1 MKKKISK
8 ILGVGLSLALLTGL
22 VAGLVPALAQD
33 HKALRWE
40 EPYQPGNWTQAA
52 TSAIIF
58 SAVYH
63 MTGPDIVDM
72 SVSTDGNKV
81 YVVAGA
87 YNDFYKTVGSYG
99 PNRHRVYT
107 ADYGGYLWTTH
118 QILDEDGVALFAD
131 DSGSD
136 NWSIDLVSQAPD
148 DPDVVAIAVS
158 SDNAATGPVIYYSSD
173 GGTTWASLG
182 IPTDT
187 SASTAADT
195 ILCLDV
201 GFLMGS
207 KRYIMAG
214 GLDGAAAGL
223 WYFNLGGT
231 IPSWVDAAAATSS
244 WDVTNFEGAEA
255 VWAAKFSPTFPSD
268 RTVVVV
274 TGPEGTGVDTK
285 VRIQLASFA
294 GKTWNSDFYGTQWEV
309 AGVFGREIESIDTGT
324 VVQAASISMPDSYM
338 GSDESTRVAFIGL
351 ATNDSTGGSPATLA
365 YIGNIYRFDDY
376 KRTRLLGDAA
386 TYHEKIKSVAI
397 SPDGANLVAG
407 EYSTNN
413 IIRSANPLVKEPDC
427 YDSQSLKR
435 PGSNTTTNKV
445 IVAWGGSDVK
455 AGTAGVGMTY
465 PLGSPYDRP
474 VGDASGFSVSADL
487 GKSFND
493 IGFIDSHIME
503 IEDFF
508 ITDGGYPYVVSNDG
522 VNLSFWKGSPYS
534 PYFWTRTLTL
544 DADMGYIMRVAPED
558 NNVIY
563 LAQTG
568 QKRIYYTSDGGDTQW
583 LPRYCGVA
591 VQDMAVESADV
602 VYAINTLGK
611 VSKSTDGGFVWSS
624 PATDSKQTSGHT
636 IVSLAEDQLL
646 VTSTGGG
653 VSYSKDGNATWTT
666 MTYTMT
672 GATNAQVVATGFE
685 TGDFLFGV
693 GDGSNNIFRWTY
705 GTNTTA
711 WTVIGS
717 TTDTSQGFYGLALV
731 DGVLYAA
738 SSNGTTSYM
747 VRHLE
752 PTLPEDQ
759 VEVYWDESQAVLSSG
774 ALGVFNTTPQALR
787 VGSDGMVWAADTS
800 YTAATAWPSLFRYE
814 DSLAAAGPTLSLP
827 PDEMN
832 VPANRET
839 GIGYNVILTWAQQS
853 RATSYELDIA
863 YDGDFSQVLV
873 DGSTVANADLL
884 DTVIQSTGPLALEL
898 VPGITYYWRVK
909 AVAPLDSPW
918 SEAWSF
924 TVQTL
929 TAAQQA
935 LEPPEVEEVLEPVVS
950 GPAFGADDT
959 STKPTFT
966 WTAVAGATYEFV
978 LAEEL
983 GLDDP
988 FEIIDYSATCDINAH
1003 VAREDLKYSTT
1014 YHWRVRAITADAT
1027 GDWVRGIFT
1036 TAAAPPEPVEPAEPV
1051 IIEQKPAEEIYITMP
1066 AAPSPVQVIP
1076 DWALYTIIV
1085 VGAVLVISVIV
1096 LIVRTRRVV

>member
-22 VAGLVPALAQD
+22 VAGLAPALAQD

-52 TSAIIF
+52 TSSIVF
-58 SAVYH
+58 SNIYF
-63 MTGPDIVDM
+63 MTGPSIVDM
-72 SVSTDGNKV
+72 SVSADGNTA
-81 YVVAGA
+81 YVVTGA
-87 YNDFYKTVGSYG
+87 YSDFFQVIVGG
-99 PNRHRVYT
+99 AERHRVYV
-107 ADYGGYLWTTH
+107 ASYGGYLWTGKKV
-118 QILDEDGVALFAD
+118 IDEDAVVLVPNDTATD
-131 DSGSD
+131 T
-136 NWSIDLVSQAPD
+136 WSIDLVAQAPD

-158 SDNAATGPVIYYSSD
+158 SSNTTTAPVVYYSSD

-182 IPTDT
+182 QPTD
-187 SASTAADT
+187 STAVSAADT

-201 GFLMGS
+201 GYLMGS

-214 GLDGAAAGL
+214 GEDGGVAGL

-231 IPSWVDAAAATSS
+231 IPSWVDAASQTATTQ
-244 WDVTNFEGAEA
+244 WDTTNFEPAEA
-255 VWAAKFSPTFPSD
+255 VWAAKFSPSFPSD

-274 TGPEGTGVDTK
+274 TGPEGTATDTQ
-285 VRIQLASFA
+285 VQVQLASFA
-294 GKTWNSDFYGTQWEV
+294 GETWNDEFYGTQWAV
-309 AGVFGREIESIDTGT
+309 AGVFGRAIEAVTSGT

-351 ATNDSTGGSPATLA
+351 ATNDAT
-365 YIGNIYRFDDY
+365 YVGNVYRFDDY
-376 KRTRLLGDAA
+376 KRTRVLGEAT
-386 TYHEKIKSVAI
+386 TYHEAIKSVAI
-397 SPDGANLVAG
+397 SADGANLVAG
-407 EYSTNN
+407 EYATNN
-413 IIRSANPLVKEPDC
+413 VIRSANPLVKEPDV

-435 PGSNTTTNKV
+435 PGLNVSTDQV

-455 AGTAGVGMTY
+455 AGSSSG
-465 PLGSPYDRP
+465 GS
-474 VGDASGFSVSADL
+474 AFSTSADL

-493 IGFIDSHIME
+493 IGFIDTDIEE

-508 ITDGGYPYVVSNDG
+508 ITSGGYPYIVTNDG
-522 VNLSFWKGSPYS
+522 TNLSVWKQSPYS
-534 PYFWTRTLTL
+534 NYFWTRTLTL
-544 DADMGYIMRVAPED
+544 DGDSGYIMRVAPED
-558 NNVIY
+558 NDVIY
-563 LAQTG
+563 LAKKG
-568 QKRIYYTSDGGDTQW
+568 DKRIYYSSDGGDTEW
-583 LPRYCGVA
+583 LPRYCGVN
-591 VQDMAVESADV
+591 VQDMAVESADLV
-602 VYAINTLGK
+602 FALNTLGK

-624 PATDSKQTSGHT
+624 PATDSKQSTGHT
-636 IVSLAEDQLL
+636 IISLGADELL
-646 VTSTGGG
+646 MASQRGG
-653 VSYSKDGNATWTT
+653 VSYSKDGGESWNS
-666 MTYTMT
+666 MTYTIGT
-672 GATNAQVVATGFE
+672 GLTQVVGEGFE
-685 TGDFLFGV
+685 TGEHLYAV
-693 GDGSNNIFRWTY
+693 RSNSSNIYRWTY

-711 WTVIGS
+711 WTVIGAA
-717 TTDTSQGFYGLALV
+717 TDTTQGFYGLSLV
-731 DGVLYAA
+731 GGVLYGI
-738 SSNGTTSYM
+738 SSNGTSSYM
-747 VRHLE
+747 LRHLE

-759 VEVYWDESQAVLSSG
+759 VDVYWDESQAALADG
-774 ALGVFNTTPQALR
+774 TLGVFNTAPQALR
-787 VGSDGMVWAADTS
+787 VGSDGMVWAVDNTYSIAS
-800 YTAATAWPSLFRYE
+800 AWPSLFRYE
-814 DSLAAAGPTLSLP
+814 DSLAVAGPTLSLP
-827 PDEMN
+827 ADGMN
-832 VPANRET
+832 VPANRES

-853 RATSYELDIA
+853 RTTSYELDIA
-863 YDGDFSQVLV
+863 YDAGFTQVLV
-873 DGSTVANADLL
+873 DGSVVANADLL
-884 DTVIQSTGPLALEL
+884 DTVIKSTGDLNLQL

-935 LEPPEVEEVLEPVVS
+935 LEPDVDEVTLEPVVS

-959 STKPTFT
+959 SIKPTFT

-1003 VAREDLKYSTT
+1003 VAREELKFSTT

-1027 GDWVRGIFT
+1027 GEWVRGIFT
-1036 TAAAPPEPVEPAEPV
+1036 TAAAPPEPVEPTDPV
-1051 IIEQKPAEEIYITMP
+1051 IIEQKPAPEITLTIP
-1066 AAPSPVQVIP
+1066 AAAAPVQVIP